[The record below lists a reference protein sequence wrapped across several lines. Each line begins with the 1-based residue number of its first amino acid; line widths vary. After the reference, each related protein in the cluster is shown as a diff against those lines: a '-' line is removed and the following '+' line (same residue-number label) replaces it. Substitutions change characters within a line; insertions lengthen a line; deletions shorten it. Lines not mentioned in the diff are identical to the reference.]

1 MGRFL
6 RIVGIALL
14 VAVVGCLILFVVGKL
29 GNSDKDII
37 VEEVEYSKAEE
48 VYKAVNNKSN
58 IDKVVLDK
66 TVSYLSER
74 LSESN
79 VDTKL
84 GAVITVDYSVFKNE
98 NSYRKEIL
106 DKLKNYSTI
115 VSFVAVSP
123 NFLSEEDMDKEF
135 ERITK
140 IVSDNKDRM
149 NKKFVKYNTNG
160 LKNVVSKG
168 SFAYSVTFVKGS
180 N

>member
-14 VAVVGCLILFVVGKL
+14 VAVVGCLILFAIGKL

-48 VYKAVNNKSN
+48 VYKAVNNKAN

-106 DKLKNYSTI
+106 EKLKNYSTI
-115 VSFVAVSP
+115 VSFIAISP
-123 NFLSEEDMDKEF
+123 NSLSEDNMDNEF

-140 IVSDNKDRM
+140 IVTNNKNRIS
-149 NKKFVKYNTNG
+149 NNFVKYNTNG
-160 LKNVVSKG
+160 LKNVISKG
-168 SFAYSVTFVKGS
+168 SFAFAVTFVK
-180 N
+180 